1 MPKFDTKSL
10 LQGVDLV
17 DVIASDLGDPA
28 KVSGRY
34 TFFCCPFHAD
44 DDPSF
49 AVTPDRYYCF
59 GCRASG
65 DAIKWLMDYRKLTFL
80 DACKTISRHG
90 EGVIPMGNVG
100 QSRPVNLTATI
111 TARQND
117 QPDGFQA
124 SWKVIIDECQSLL
137 WSDKGKGAR
146 QYLHDRGLNDKTL
159 QSPFFRVGYSDG
171 RKVADIWVDRGI
183 VLPCFS
189 VDQDSQVEYVDYI
202 KIRHS
207 ENVMPKYRKLK
218 GGRKGLFGADTVK
231 GSDIVIVTEGEFD
244 AMLLYQEAGDLVGVC
259 TLGSATDRFDWG
271 RYGRY
276 IGFVKWILIAYDLDD
291 AGDLGAEAWK
301 EVSGRVKRVKIP
313 DGTGKDI
320 TDAWKSGVNL
330 SDWVMDVLRENGL

>member
-1 MPKFDTKSL
+1 MTIDTNSL
-10 LQGVDLV
+10 LQGVNLV
-17 DVIASDLGDPA
+17 DVIASDLGDPV

-34 TFFCCPFHAD
+34 TFFRCPFHD
-44 DDPSF
+44 DNDPSF
-49 AVTPDRYYCF
+49 AVTSDRYYCF

-90 EGVIPMGNVG
+90 DGIPTMDSSHGK
-100 QSRPVNLTATI
+100 STINLTERV
-111 TARQND
+111 TARQNKH
-117 QPDGFQA
+117 PDDFQA

-146 QYLHDRGLNDKTL
+146 QYLYDRGLKDKTL
-159 QSPFFRVGYSDG
+159 RSPFFRVGYSDG
-171 RKVADIWVDRGI
+171 RKIADTWVDRGI

-189 VDQDSQVEYVDYI
+189 VDQDSQVAYVDYI
-202 KIRHS
+202 KIRHGQG
-207 ENVMPKYRKLK
+207 VMPKYRKLK
-218 GGRKGLFGADTVK
+218 GGRKGLFGADTVR

-244 AMLLYQEAGDLVGVC
+244 AMLLYQEAGGLVGVC
-259 TLGSATDRFDWG
+259 TLGSATGRFDWG
-271 RYGRY
+271 RYGWHLA
-276 IGFVKWILIAYDLDD
+276 FVKWLLIAYDIDD

-301 EVSGRVKRVKIP
+301 EVSGRVKRIKIP

-330 SDWVMDVLRENGL
+330 SEWVMDVLRENGL

>member
-10 LQGVDLV
+10 LQDVNLV
-17 DVIASDLGDPA
+17 NVITSDLGDPV

-34 TFFCCPFHAD
+34 TFFHCPFHAD
-44 DDPSF
+44 NDPSF

-65 DAIKWLMDYRKLTFL
+65 DAIKWLMGYRKLTFR
-80 DACKTISRHG
+80 DACEVLSPS
-90 EGVIPMGNVG
+90 GVKNVR
-100 QSRPVNLTATI
+100 QSQPINLTETI
-111 TARQND
+111 TARQNK
-117 QPDGFQA
+117 QPDDYQA
-124 SWKVIIDECQSLL
+124 SWKAIIDECQSLL
-137 WSDKGKGAR
+137 WSDQGKKAR
-146 QYLHDRGLNDKTL
+146 DYLHGRGLNDKTL
-159 QSPFFRVGYSDG
+159 RSPFFRVGYSDG
-171 RKVADIWVDRGI
+171 RRIADTWVERGI

-189 VDQDSQVEYVDYI
+189 VDQDSQVSYVDYI

-207 ENVMPKYRKLK
+207 KGVMPKYRKLK
-218 GGRKGLFGADTVK
+218 GGRKGLYGADTVR

-244 AMLLYQEAGDLVGVC
+244 CLLLNQEAGDLVGVC

-276 IGFVKWILIAYDLDD
+276 IGFVKWILIAYDIDD

-301 EVSGRVKRVKIP
+301 EVSGRVKRIKIP